1 MNRRKLKRVLCLAN
15 RAQEACARAAD
26 ELAADLRRAGYQV
39 SEGVEAFPESKAEVL
54 LVLGGDGFLM
64 ESLRLVGYPPVPVF
78 GANFGSV
85 GYLMNTKESLSD
97 LADLIGRWD
106 FETEDH
112 VLLKAKVVLE
122 HGSQVE
128 MLAFNDF
135 VVERMTRQSLRLRVS
150 LDGVFFNNYAGDGFI
165 LATTAGSTA
174 YNLAAGGPVVH
185 PSLQLMIVTPL
196 YPHRAS
202 PFHSMQFSLL
212 IPLESRLMIVADD
225 LPKRGMRVVGDGL
238 AVDHARSVEIFDS
251 SKKVTLL
258 RPRAHSFVKT
268 LVRKFIDS
276 STEVSPQFVEKF
288 RMDGCGQEP
297 ASRE

>member
-1 MNRRKLKRVLCLAN
+1 MKRRKVTRILCLAN
-15 RAQEACARAAD
+15 RGHQRCGEAAD
-26 ELAADLRRAGYQV
+26 ELMKALRKAGHLV
-39 SEGVEAFPESKAEVL
+39 SEGVDEFSKGQVDL
-54 LVLGGDGFLM
+54 LVVLGGDGFLM
-64 ESLRLVGYPPVPVF
+64 ESLRCVGYPRVPVF

-85 GYLMNTKESLSD
+85 GFLMNTKESLSG
-97 LADLIGRWD
+97 LSDLIGRWD

-112 VLLKAKVVLE
+112 VLLEARVVLE
-122 HGSQVE
+122 RGGEVE

-185 PSLQLMIVTPL
+185 PSLQLMIMTPL

-212 IPLESRLMIVADD
+212 IPLESRLMIVAGD

-238 AVDHARSVEIFDS
+238 AVEHASSVEISDS
-251 SKKVTLL
+251 GKRVTLL
-258 RPRAHSFVKT
+258 RPPAHSFVKT

-276 STEVSPQFVEKF
+276 SAEASLK
-288 RMDGCGQEP
+288 GSSCGREP
-297 ASRE
+297 ASSE